1 MSMSVEDATKVRE
14 GFPKPFPNIP
24 NNVVEQLRL
33 NGKVLVVNGAADGLG
48 YAVAEG
54 YAEAGGN
61 VALWYNSNDAAVEKA
76 RLLSEQHGIKAS
88 AYKVDVSDSQ
98 QIQDALKAVLEDFG
112 KIDVYVANAGECFLA
127 IDHGILDRANKSV
140 VGMAISKPI
149 LEQTLEEYRKQM
161 SVNVDGV
168 VFSAKYAG
176 AIFKRQGFGN
186 FIITSSMSA
195 HIVNVPTDQPV
206 YNGSK
211 AFITHF
217 GKSLAREW
225 RDFARVNIVSP
236 GFFDTKMGAS
246 PEALN
251 EAYRMAVL
259 GRQGHVKEI
268 KGLYL
273 YLASDASTYM
283 TGSDL
288 LIDGGYVLP

>member
-1 MSMSVEDATKVRE
+1 
-14 GFPKPFPNIP
+14 
-24 NNVVEQLRL
+24 
-33 NGKVLVVNGAADGLG
+33 
-48 YAVAEG
+48 
-54 YAEAGGN
+54 
-61 VALWYNSNDAAVEKA
+61 
-76 RLLSEQHGIKAS
+76 
-88 AYKVDVSDSQ
+88 
-98 QIQDALKAVLEDFG
+98 
-112 KIDVYVANAGECFLA
+112 
-127 IDHGILDRANKSV
+127 
-140 VGMAISKPI
+140 MAISKPI
-149 LEQTLEEYRKQM
+149 LEQTIEEYKKQM
-161 SVNVDGV
+161 SVNGSYPTCDTPQSSLVSNSHAVDGV
-168 VFSAKYAG
+168 VYSAKYVG
-176 AIFKRQGFGN
+176 EIFKRQGFGN

-225 RDFARVNIVSP
+225 REFARVNIVSP

>member
-1 MSMSVEDATKVRE
+1 MSMTFEDCAKVRE
-14 GFPKPFPNIP
+14 GFPKPFPDTP
-24 NNVVEQLRL
+24 SNVVEQLRL
-33 NGKVLVVNGAADGLG
+33 NGKVVVITGAADGIGL
-48 YAVAEG
+48 AVATAM
-54 YAEAGGN
+54 AEAGGN
-61 VALWYNSNDAAVEKA
+61 VALWYNSNTAAIDRAQDLVN
-76 RLLSEQHGIKAS
+76 QHGVKAT
-88 AYKVDVSDSQ
+88 AYKVDVSDVSQ
-98 QIQDALKAVLEDFG
+98 VQETLQTVLKDFG
-112 KIDVYVANAGECFLA
+112 KIDVFIANA
-127 IDHGILDRANKSV
+127 
-140 VGMAISKPI
+140 GMAISKPI
-149 LEQTLEEYRKQM
+149 LEQTIDEYKKQL
-161 SVNVDGV
+161 SVNMDGV
-168 VFSAKYAG
+168 VFTAKYAG
-176 AIFKRQGFGN
+176 EIFKRQGFGN

-206 YNGSK
+206 YNATK

-246 PEALN
+246 PLAIN
-251 EAYRMAVL
+251 EAYRMSAF

-283 TGSDL
+283 TGSDI

>member
-1 MSMSVEDATKVRE
+1 MSMTVSDSTQIRD
-14 GFPKPFPNIP
+14 GFPRPFPDTP
-24 NNVVEQLRL
+24 ANVLEQFKL
-33 NGKVLVVNGAADGLG
+33 NGKVVVITGAADGIGL
-48 YAVAEG
+48 AVAEAM
-54 YAEAGGN
+54 AEAGAN
-61 VALWYNSNDAAVEKA
+61 VALWYNSNDAAIKRGEELAKD
-76 RLLSEQHGIKAS
+76 HGVRTV
-88 AYKVDVSDSQ
+88 AYKVDVSNPEEVQ
-98 QIQDALKAVLEDFG
+98 KAVADVVRDFER
-112 KIDVYVANAGECFLA
+112 IDVFVANA
-127 IDHGILDRANKSV
+127 
-140 VGMAISKPI
+140 GMAISKPI
-149 LEQTLEEYRKQM
+149 LEQTLDEYRKQM

-168 VFSAKYAG
+168 VACAKYAG
-176 AIFKRQGFGN
+176 EVFQRQGSGN
-186 FIITSSMSA
+186 LIITSSMSA

-211 AFITHF
+211 AFVTQF

-236 GFFDTKMGAS
+236 GFFETKMGAS
-246 PEALN
+246 PLALN

-283 TGSDL
+283 TGSDV